1 MVVYYKHGVNLS
13 EGQMSKISTACKKKE
28 AISIRLSNKD
38 LHGSFEL
45 PLTQTQINRIKK
57 TAEAGDGV
65 QLNLSAAQ
73 LKYREKT
80 GGFLPLLLA
89 ALPAI
94 LGGVGG
100 LTGGIA
106 SAVSAAKSN
115 TEQRRHN
122 EAIENQLK
130 SGNGIISDVVGKV
143 GWMD

>member
-45 PLTQTQINRIKK
+45 PLTRSQINRIKK
-57 TAEAGDGV
+57 TAEAGDGA

-73 LKYREKT
+73 LKYRGKT

-122 EAIENQLK
+122 EATESQLK
-130 SGNGIISDVVGKV
+130 SGNGIISDVV
-143 GWMD
+143 